1 MKTAIIN
8 YVKTWE
14 NRCYSNG
21 IPDEVPKRIEQ
32 LNKAPSYRMICL
44 ALLKNDYSLKTLGFT
59 PKKCESYNQL
69 KKIELSQRKNTV
81 KQLTL
86 F

>member
-1 MKTAIIN
+1 MKTAVIN
-8 YVKTWE
+8 YIQTWE
-14 NRCYSNG
+14 SRCYSNG

-44 ALLKNDYSLKTLGFT
+44 ALLKNDYPLKTLGFT
-59 PKKCESYNQL
+59 PKKCESYHQL
-69 KKIELSQRKNTV
+69 KKIELSQRSNTV